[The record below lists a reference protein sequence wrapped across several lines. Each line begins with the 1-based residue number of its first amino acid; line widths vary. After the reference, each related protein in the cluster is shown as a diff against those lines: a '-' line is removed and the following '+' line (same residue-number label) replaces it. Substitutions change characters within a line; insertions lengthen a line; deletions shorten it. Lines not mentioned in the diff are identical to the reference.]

1 MEAVGFTVGAVGLVG
16 TFTAC
21 VDCFDYI
28 RIGRRLGRD
37 YETSVIKLDLIRLR
51 FTRWGEAAGLSQVD
65 EAVAYSEIKQ
75 QRLAV
80 RDEDIETI
88 RRTLGKILNLFETS
102 AKESKRF
109 ALKNLNDKDALAH
122 TASLKDVKIRDLH
135 DRMRDIAIT
144 RQKRSTLSQ
153 KISWALYRKR
163 DIEGLI
169 EDLTDLV
176 SALVDLVPA
185 ERQLELCSSELTT
198 MSTDQELITL
208 DDILSEPVGGEN
220 VEIDSALHQCVTDKM
235 EQRRG
240 AMTTAVWKK
249 SKAGDGSTIRQGDNI
264 ADGFRCE
271 IINRD
276 GNYVV
281 VDSELGKNVVFHQG
295 NNYGITR

>member
-1 MEAVGFTVGAVGLVG
+1 MEAIGFTIGAAGLVG

-51 FTRWGEAAGLSQVD
+51 FTRWGEATGLSQID
-65 EAVAYSEIKQ
+65 EAVASSQIKQ
-75 QRLAV
+75 RLGLH
-80 RDEDIETI
+80 DEDVELI
-88 RRTLGKILNLFETS
+88 RRTLGKIFNLFETS

-109 ALKNLNDKDALAH
+109 ALKKSNDKDVLAH
-122 TASLKDVKIRDLH
+122 TASLEDVKIRDLH
-135 DRMRDIAIT
+135 DRMRDIAII

-163 DIEGLI
+163 DVEGLI

-176 SALVDLVPA
+176 SALIDLIPT
-185 ERQLELCSSELTT
+185 ECQLELCSSELTT

-208 DDILSEPVGGEN
+208 DDILSEPVGGEK
-220 VEIDSALHQCVTDKM
+220 VEIDSALHQCVTDKI

-240 AMTTAVWKK
+240 AMTT
-249 SKAGDGSTIRQGDNI
+249 
-264 ADGFRCE
+264 
-271 IINRD
+271 
-276 GNYVV
+276 VV
-281 VDSELGKNVVFHQG
+281 
-295 NNYGITR
+295 